1 MQNKVNIFIILISFF
16 LLLASFIL
24 PPSLVNAQNLSADT
38 EACSKYYD
46 YGKVKVN
53 LTSDK
58 NNYVLQKTIKLKGT
72 IVNNNK
78 FPITDIIL
86 YSLIRRKNKDNASFA
101 KNGHY
106 LIDRIKLKENLNFLP
121 LETKYIEV
129 DIPINPN
136 YPNGEYILQHFILSK
151 EGFHYSGRSFLEE
164 DVAGYTNL
172 IIDNNKDAQVYFDI
186 NNLKINGKE
195 KDIREFMNI
204 TDNSNYSIEIPI
216 IDLRTQKTNLQVN
229 VKYYYFEADIES
241 LVEKVQGT
249 IITPEDQ
256 VLKSQFTIPADLSAA
271 YVFTA
276 EINSPTKSIIKFR
289 ILKSGDM
296 TRALNMNDIGIS
308 EFPINN
314 SSRAYVCFYSPGN
327 ANSPETNVKLNLL
340 NKNREIV
347 DNTSIK
353 RFFPSEVLAISLPT
367 DKLDTKDNFFVQAEF
382 NDTKNSLK
390 VEKHFE
396 NNTFASSVSDIN
408 INYDPQQA
416 NKLFVEPI
424 NLNGDKILKGGY
436 IESIIIKN
444 STGNTVQEKYT
455 ITSFDK
461 PLQLGN
467 LLKGKYTAYAKS
479 GNIQKSKDFVL
490 YKDIQDSEA
499 DGYFKKEGIK
509 KSQYTP
515 SISPTVKT
523 QDPKKPQAKSYI
535 IIIVT
540 IIILLAGFVG
550 YIIWKNKKNKN
561 L

>member
-16 LLLASFIL
+16 LMLASFIL

-353 RFFPSEVLAISLPT
+353 RFFPGQVLAISLPT

>member
-1 MQNKVNIFIILISFF
+1 MLNKVNIFIILISFF
-16 LLLASFIL
+16 LMLASFIL

>member
-1 MQNKVNIFIILISFF
+1 MLNCANKYIILISFI
-16 LLLASFIL
+16 LLLTSFIL
-24 PPSLVNAQNLSADT
+24 PPSLINAQNLSADT

-53 LTSDK
+53 LTSDN
-58 NNYVLQKTIKLKGT
+58 NNYVLQKTIKLKGI

-78 FPITDIIL
+78 FPLTDIIV

-121 LETKYIEV
+121 YETKYIEV
-129 DIPINPN
+129 DVPINPN

-172 IIDNNKDAQVYFDI
+172 IIDNNKNAQVYFDI
-186 NNLKINGKE
+186 NNLKINEKN
-195 KDIREFMNI
+195 KDIREFMNV
-204 TDNSNYSIEIPI
+204 TDDSNYSIEVPI
-216 IDLRTQKTNLQVN
+216 IDTRTQKTNISVS

-241 LVEKVQGT
+241 FVEKVEGT
-249 IITPEDQ
+249 IITPDNQ
-256 VLKSQFTIPADLSAA
+256 VLKSQFTIPENLSAA
-271 YVFTA
+271 YIFTA
-276 EINSPTKSIIKFR
+276 EINSPTKSIIKYR
-289 ILKSGDM
+289 ILKNGDI
-296 TRALNMNDIGIS
+296 TRELRMNDIGIS
-308 EFPINN
+308 DFPINN

-327 ANSPETNVKLNLL
+327 ADSPETNVKLNLL
-340 NKNREIV
+340 DTNRKIV
-347 DNTSIK
+347 DSTSIK
-353 RFFPSEVLAISLPT
+353 RFFPSQVFAISLST

-382 NDTKNSLK
+382 TDTKNALK
-390 VEKHFE
+390 VEKHYE
-396 NNTFASSVSDIN
+396 NNTFANSISDIV
-408 INYDPQQA
+408 INYDPEQV

-424 NLNGDKILKGGY
+424 NLNGDKILKDGY

-444 STGNTVQEKYT
+444 SEGNTVQEKYT

-479 GNIQKSKDFVL
+479 GNIEKSKDFVL

-499 DGYFKKEGIK
+499 DGYFKKEGHK
-509 KSQYTP
+509 KSPYTP
-515 SISPTVKT
+515 TINPTPKT
-523 QDPKKPQAKSYI
+523 QDVKEPLAKSYI

-540 IIILLAGFVG
+540 IIILLGGFVG
-550 YIIWKNKKNKN
+550 YIIWKNKKIKN

>member
-16 LLLASFIL
+16 LMLASFIL

>member
-16 LLLASFIL
+16 LMLASFIL

-121 LETKYIEV
+121 YETKYIEV

-136 YPNGEYILQHFILSK
+136 YPNGEYIFQHFILSK

-216 IDLRTQKTNLQVN
+216 IDSRTQKTNLQVN

-353 RFFPSEVLAISLPT
+353 RFFPGQVLAISLPT

-467 LLKGKYTAYAKS
+467 LLKGKYTVYAKS

-550 YIIWKNKKNKN
+550 YIIWKNKKNKK

>member
-1 MQNKVNIFIILISFF
+1 MLNKVNIFIILISFF
-16 LLLASFIL
+16 LMLASFIL

-121 LETKYIEV
+121 YETKYIEV